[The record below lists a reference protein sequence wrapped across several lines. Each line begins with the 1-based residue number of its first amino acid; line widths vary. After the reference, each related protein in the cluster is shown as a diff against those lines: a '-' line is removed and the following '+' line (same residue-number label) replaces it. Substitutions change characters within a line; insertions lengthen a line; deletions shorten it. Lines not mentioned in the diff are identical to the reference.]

1 MEGAWGW
8 AGSASRRKLLE
19 AIVVGSTNGPKQRT
33 GWDAPTHVH
42 PEAYKCVPYREGP
55 YIVDNDVSND
65 VFTMGSCIWVLN
77 VGGRHHRPVTE
88 TTMSLNVFRQLWLEE
103 RVRGFKAKALGEGPS
118 ISFRHKGN
126 LTVPSQQGKYHHCEL
141 GSSLPSCHAS

>member
-88 TTMSLNVFRQLWLEE
+88 TTMSLIKCFQAAV
-103 RVRGFKAKALGEGPS
+103 VRGKSKGFQSKSLGGGT
-118 ISFRHKGN
+118 I
-126 LTVPSQQGKYHHCEL
+126 Y
-141 GSSLPSCHAS
+141 